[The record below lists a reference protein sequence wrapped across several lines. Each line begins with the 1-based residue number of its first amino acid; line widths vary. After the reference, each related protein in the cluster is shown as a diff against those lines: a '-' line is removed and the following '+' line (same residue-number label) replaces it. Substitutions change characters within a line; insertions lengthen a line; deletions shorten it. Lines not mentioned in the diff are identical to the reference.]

1 MRLRM
6 QSIAGRA
13 TGYDV
18 SAYLVT
24 GILVDTGF
32 HRARDEMKRAL
43 EELNVRGA
51 IVTHWHEDHAG
62 NVELIASRGTPLLLR
77 DDTAGILRQRPPVR
91 LYRRAVW
98 GHPPPLRSQVIPL
111 DSGSLEVIH
120 PPGHSHDH
128 QGGWAA
134 QADTVFGGDLCLGV
148 RPRVM
153 HESENPYEIIE
164 SLRRVLERRPGRLF
178 DAHRGQIASPVTA
191 LQAKID
197 WMS

>member
-77 DDTAGILRQRPPVR
+77 DDTAVILRQRPPVR

-98 GHPPPLRSQVIPL
+98 RS
-111 DSGSLEVIH
+111 E
-120 PPGHSHDH
+120 
-128 QGGWAA
+128 
-134 QADTVFGGDLCLGV
+134 
-148 RPRVM
+148 
-153 HESENPYEIIE
+153 E
-164 SLRRVLERRPGRLF
+164 RRVGKERREAWDQM
-178 DAHRGQIASPVTA
+178 DADEMQGARVTHEYV
-191 LQAKID
+191 D
-197 WMS
+197 